1 MPDTINTALVARDDA
16 IDHSVTAKTPSATVA
31 DIRVQ
36 TMSVA
41 YALFVRCARVY
52 VQGIVG
58 FITAGGLGL
67 NIGLE
72 AHEAGHLISRAATL
86 ALAPVAFTFLQNLLE
101 LLTRLDEK
109 APRWRA

>member
-1 MPDTINTALVARDDA
+1 MPDIITTAVVKRDDA
-16 IDHSVTAKTPSATVA
+16 IDEPVVARTPSSMVA

-52 VQGIVG
+52 VQGVLG
-58 FITAGGLGL
+58 FASAEGLGL

-72 AHEAGHLISRAATL
+72 AHETGHILSRAATL
-86 ALAPVAFTFLQNLLE
+86 AIAPVAFTFLQNLLE
-101 LLTRLDEK
+101 LLSRLDEK

>member
-1 MPDTINTALVARDDA
+1 MPDIIKTAVTQRDDA
-16 IDHSVTAKTPSATVA
+16 IDHDVVARTPGTVA

-36 TMSVA
+36 TMSA
-41 YALFVRCARVY
+41 SYRLFVRCARVY
-52 VQGIVG
+52 VQSMLG
-58 FITAGGLGL
+58 FVTAGGLGL

-72 AHEAGHLISRAATL
+72 AHEAGHLLTRSATL

-101 LLTRLDEK
+101 LLTRLDET